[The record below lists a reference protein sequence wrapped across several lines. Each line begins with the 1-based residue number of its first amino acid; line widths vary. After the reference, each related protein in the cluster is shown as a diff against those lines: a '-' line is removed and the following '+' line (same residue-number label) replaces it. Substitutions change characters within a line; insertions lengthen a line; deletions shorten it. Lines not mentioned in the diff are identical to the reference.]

1 MGWGDWS
8 DVWNFKS
15 TAGFIDLTFPNG
27 GETWDTDTSLVIYWD
42 FNTTDNVNIDL
53 YKNDV
58 FSRTVVDSFYSVTG
72 GYKWTLSDSLAS
84 GTDYKIKISSIDGS
98 LEDMSESNFTI
109 IYNPT
114 DVGRTDELVT
124 DFRLEQNYPNPFN
137 PSTTIRYSLP
147 LQSQVTVKIYNSI
160 GENISE
166 IVNLTQ
172 SAGSYQANWNAGNVA
187 SGIYFYSIEA
197 IPTDGS
203 EVFRSVKKMI
213 LLK

>member
-1 MGWGDWS
+1 MSEWS
-8 DVWNFKS
+8 EIWSFETTDAFV
-15 TAGFIDLTFPNG
+15 TMDTPNG
-27 GETWDTDTSLVIYWD
+27 GEAWSMGTENVVRWETNITDSVRLDLLYEQQIVKIIVDTTFGNPSAYTWLIPTDLTVDTS
-42 FNTTDNVNIDL
+42 
-53 YKNDV
+53 
-58 FSRTVVDSFYSVTG
+58 
-72 GYKWTLSDSLAS
+72 
-84 GTDYKIKISSIDGS
+84 YKIIITSITDPSIIDTSDASFSITPPSSVETEN
-98 LEDMSESNFTI
+98 LEIPDD
-109 IYNPT
+109 YN
-114 DVGRTDELVT
+114 LS
-124 DFRLEQNYPNPFN
+124 QNYPNPFN

-166 IVNLTQ
+166 LVNFTQ
-172 SAGSYQANWNAGNVA
+172 SAGSYQVNWNAGNVA